1 MSETTE
7 EYSETYRYITLP
19 FLFCSL
25 LLLIIFRDLGSYF
38 SLQHPIDKAA
48 STVSFSSEDAFS
60 IVIYLLK
67 TWKFS

>member
-1 MSETTE
+1 M
-7 EYSETYRYITLP
+7 
-19 FLFCSL
+19 
-25 LLLIIFRDLGSYF
+25 LG

-67 TWKFS
+67 PWKFS